1 MKLIDVSLGL
11 NFESCFKLG
20 TLGKEWNLPVEDI
33 YLITFTRDHIETPKQ
48 HDTAKHHRPGYR
60 NQDCCHSEPGLLLKR
75 LDYHNKNC
83 FTCYLS

>member
-48 HDTAKHHRPGYR
+48 HDTAKHHRPR
-60 NQDCCHSEPGLLLKR
+60 LQKSRLL
-75 LDYHNKNC
+75 
-83 FTCYLS
+83 S